1 MNTVRRNTLEKIRHY
16 LYRKG
21 ATMIESKTNYF
32 AISMLAAVS
41 AMVLTLAGCDKT
53 TQSGE
58 TVGQKVDKA
67 IDKTN
72 ETVAAAGD
80 KMGAQ
85 MDKAG
90 AAISSGA
97 SSLSTD
103 ASSTAA
109 KAGDVMSDAAITAS
123 INADLLKDPD
133 LSVLKIDVDTK
144 MGAVVL
150 NGLTPSEEARAR
162 AEKIATAVKGVTK
175 VDNKLTVKKS

>member
-1 MNTVRRNTLEKIRHY
+1 
-16 LYRKG
+16 
-21 ATMIESKTNYF
+21 MIDAKCNYVG
-32 AISMLAAVS
+32 ISVLAVIS
-41 AMVLTLAGCDKT
+41 AAVLTLTGCDKT

-72 ETVAAAGD
+72 ATVAAASD
-80 KMGAQ
+80 KVGAQ

-90 AAISSGA
+90 AAMSSGA
-97 SSLSTD
+97 SSLSAD
-103 ASSTAA
+103 ASNTAA
-109 KAGDVMSDAAITAS
+109 KAGDAMSDAAITAS
-123 INADLLKDPD
+123 INADLFKDPD

-150 NGLTPSEEARAR
+150 NGLTPSEAARER
-162 AEKIATAVKGVTK
+162 AEKIAAAVKGVTK

>member
-1 MNTVRRNTLEKIRHY
+1 MTD
-16 LYRKG
+16 
-21 ATMIESKTNYF
+21 SKSNYF
-32 AISMLAAVS
+32 GITMLAVISAV
-41 AMVLTLAGCDKT
+41 VLALTGCDKT
-53 TQSGE
+53 TTSGE

-72 ETVAAAGD
+72 ESVSAAGD
-80 KMGAQ
+80 KIGAQ

-97 SSLSTD
+97 SSVSAD
-103 ASSTAA
+103 ASNTAA
-109 KAGDVMSDAAITAS
+109 KAGDAISDAAITAS

-150 NGLTPSEEARAR
+150 NGLTPSESARER
-162 AEKIATAVKGVTK
+162 AEKIAAAVKGVTK